1 MASQQQVP
9 SNSADVDSNAPG
21 YPSVALTSSE
31 EANADLDHI
40 LSAALD
46 ELEDEEL
53 GGGGGGVSA
62 TTQKVETKGKVDL
75 SDVAADN
82 ARDRVDR
89 NMEEENKKRGQES
102 MDKLLKDLRDPAYG
116 HVLQDALKSLSGTK
130 EGVNTIEDYLGD
142 KFKEAKRKDS
152 TMGDRTVNK
161 LLDDFGKA
169 GEFFIVLF
177 CFALI
182 SFFCFLYYYIYI
194 YI

>member
-1 MASQQQVP
+1 M
-9 SNSADVDSNAPG
+9 
-21 YPSVALTSSE
+21 
-31 EANADLDHI
+31 
-40 LSAALD
+40 
-46 ELEDEEL
+46 
-53 GGGGGGVSA
+53 
-62 TTQKVETKGKVDL
+62 ETKGKVDL

-194 YI
+194 YKYILLVLLLLPRPFEKSLAPRSLAMGGGGSQGRTWKAWKPRRSRAWVRT